1 MEPKIVCT
9 KRSPKETAGPLN
21 RFFFVWPR
29 KLFYKGIRGDL
40 NLEDLYSPVKNDNS
54 GNVCDRLT
62 QLWESELRKSKE
74 EEETTDYTVD
84 MNFKRKKKPSL
95 GIVILRTFRKD
106 FLMSMVLSSLV
117 YVLLV
122 SILPR
127 LVSGIINYFNVDPN
141 THTASRTEALLYAAG
156 AMLAMLAEVILM
168 HHGDLWLNQLGM
180 RIRVAL
186 CSLIYRKILR
196 LNYSAL
202 SETSPGQIISL
213 LANDAGRFDYVVFY
227 CNFLW
232 IGPVQMVLSFI
243 LLWTVIGLPTVATYI
258 LLFIM
263 IAPILIVSKKLNAL
277 REIVASITSKRVE
290 IIHELITGIQVI
302 KMYAWEKPFSKFLDA
317 IRAEELKKITI
328 SAYVRAINMAFLV
341 LPNRILVY
349 IIILVCV
356 LLGTKVQSEQM
367 YLLTMHLNYIQLTVA
382 YFFPLSCLML
392 GEIIV
397 TVNRI
402 EEFLLLEERT
412 DEWISSHDTQG
423 DTVKV
428 NKDEK
433 KAKRIEDAI
442 EIRNK
447 PVNQVEGNAPVSV
460 ALNHVYA
467 NWLPEKLPPTL
478 SDVTMRVQAGELLAL
493 VGSVGSGKSSILYLL
508 LRDLPLGA
516 GSVKMLSNPME
527 DVHDDAHG
535 YFTDKRNLTI
545 SYASQDP
552 WLFSGT
558 VRENI
563 LFGVPYDN
571 ARYAA
576 VTKACALIRDFQQ
589 LPYGDLTHVG
599 ENGSSLSGGQK
610 ARVNLARA
618 VYKQA
623 DVYLLDDPLSAVDA
637 KVAKHLFMR
646 CIRQY
651 LSGKTRILVTHQLQF
666 IKKVDS
672 IAVLDRG
679 RVRMSGSYEQ
689 LYNNTEEFL
698 NVIKGI
704 KMSEEVAK
712 RRETGLGSLSM
723 SERRISKRSVGK
735 ASMRST
741 TSSVLSYNYDTQEYS
756 PEEEDEIAAT
766 EPVSGSMYVEY
777 FKYGGSYFILALLL
791 LVFVLSQAAVSG
803 CDYWISYWM
812 NVETIRI
819 IVANGSATDTSR
831 YEKMTNDTFLSSIFT
846 LDRYGLVTQFDALH
860 VYTFCVVVSIVFIV
874 VRNFFLMSVC
884 VNASKNI
891 YNIMFWNMLRTTM
904 SFFHRNSA
912 GRILN
917 RFSKD
922 VSTMDELLP
931 AVLLEALQ
939 VFFVAFGIVV
949 MIVISCYWMVVPL
962 VVFSVYIWLVR
973 KGCKRIV
980 QRLKYLES
988 VTKSPVFAH
997 INATLHGLSTIRA
1010 TGPEVTKLLQTQ
1022 FDQLQ
1027 DVHTSAWCAMLM
1039 TPQAFGV
1046 YLDVVAALFVG
1057 CLGFIFISLDRSA
1070 FLGGDVGLALSQALG
1085 ALGMLPHG
1093 LTRSIETSAY
1103 MASVNRLLQYT
1114 KLPEEG
1120 EWESKNPPPAE
1131 WPQHGHL
1138 SLKNVSLRYEKDE
1151 PPVLQDL
1158 NVTIEAGWK
1167 VGVVGRTGAGKSSLI
1182 SALFR
1187 LFPDGIQG
1195 EIKIDGSDV
1204 SQLGLHEFRSK
1215 ISIIP
1220 QQPFL
1225 FSDTVRNNLD
1235 PFNVY
1240 DDAQLWD
1247 SLRQVE
1253 LTDLV
1258 LDQKVHRGGS
1268 NLSIGQRQLICLARA
1283 ILKNNRILVLDE
1295 ATANIDN
1302 RTDSLIQETIR
1313 TRFVDCTVITVA
1325 HRLNTIID
1333 CDRIIVMDA
1342 GRIAEFGCPHELLRD
1357 KPNGI
1362 FSQMVENTGVTMAQT
1377 LHEQAEKACLDRK
1390 NQSPDRTRKI
1400 STDTDST
1407 DVIAETIL

>member
-290 IIHELITGIQVI
+290 IIHELITGIQ
-302 KMYAWEKPFSKFLDA
+302 
-317 IRAEELKKITI
+317 
-328 SAYVRAINMAFLV
+328 
-341 LPNRILVY
+341 
-349 IIILVCV
+349 
-356 LLGTKVQSEQM
+356 
-367 YLLTMHLNYIQLTVA
+367 
-382 YFFPLSCLML
+382 
-392 GEIIV
+392 
-397 TVNRI
+397 
-402 EEFLLLEERT
+402 EFLLLEERT